1 MAVEAP
7 KEVAEEAPKVTENGT
22 AIIEDDDE
30 EAKTGGLDLDME
42 KMRFETFRSILKPW
56 NMRFRENMSLEV

>member
-42 KMRFETFRSILKPW
+42 KMRFETF
-56 NMRFRENMSLEV
+56 